1 MPPIER
7 NNQLFQNSLMQKD
20 ILKAL
25 VITALIVELA
35 LYLPFMGFFLVPFVP
50 LPVLFYRM
58 KFGRKAAVMIA
69 GMTALVILL
78 SLKSITVDMLLFSE
92 LLFLGFMM
100 GECFEKKFS
109 AEKSIL
115 YSSGAVVLT
124 GACIIFLYSSL
135 SSIGIIELVSKY
147 MSENA
152 KLSLSMYKELGV
164 EAENLE
170 FISNSMDKIL
180 YVLIRILPSFLIAF
194 TLVITWLNLLM
205 ARGLLM
211 ARNIFCPDFGA
222 LNKWHSP
229 ESLVWGIIASGLCL
243 ILPNQSIKIF
253 GMNVLIVI
261 MIVYFF
267 QGIAILSFYFEKKQV
282 SRMFKICF
290 YLFILMQQLFI
301 LLVAALG
308 LFDVWGDFRK
318 LKNVES

>member
-1 MPPIER
+1 
-7 NNQLFQNSLMQKD
+7 MQKD

-25 VITALIVELA
+25 VITASIVELA

-58 KFGRKAAVMIA
+58 KFGRKSAGMIA
-69 GMTALVILL
+69 GMTSLVMLL
-78 SLKSITVDMLLFSE
+78 SLKGMTIDMLLFTE

-100 GECFEKKFS
+100 GECFEKNFS
-109 AEKSIL
+109 VEKSIL
-115 YSSGAVVLT
+115 YSSGAVLLS
-124 GACIIFLYSSL
+124 GACIIFIYSSL

-147 MSENA
+147 LNENA

-164 EAENLE
+164 EAEDIE

-180 YVLIRILPSFLIAF
+180 YVLVRILPSFLIAF
-194 TLVITWLNLLM
+194 TLVIAWLNLLM
-205 ARGLLM
+205 ARGLL
-211 ARNIFCPDFGA
+211 RVKNIFFPDFGA

-229 ESLVWGIIASGLCL
+229 ESLVWCIIASGLCL
-243 ILPNQSIKIF
+243 ILPVQSIKIF
-253 GMNVLIVI
+253 GMNILILMLV
-261 MIVYFF
+261 VYFF

-301 LLVAALG
+301 LLVAVMG

-318 LKNVES
+318 LKNVET